1 MDLSESD
8 LVEMI
13 SADGTVLSDFRRRS
27 PRSPNVER
35 LPSAPWIRFYEDV
48 GPLLPSRKAN
58 GFVLLAPPKAVA
70 AAAKARA
77 EKIGWLAIH
86 ASLAEHFK
94 RQDSVQSARP
104 FDAQR
109 RRIQADMLWHL
120 CEPNDWE
127 ALAPPLTSPGC
138 VSLVLAG
145 GNSIGSRFS
154 SSHLPGLSA
163 NRPSSSKADDP
174 GCAPGQHG
182 EGTRGRRTV
191 RESWHTGD

>member
-1 MDLSESD
+1 
-8 LVEMI
+8 
-13 SADGTVLSDFRRRS
+13 
-27 PRSPNVER
+27 
-35 LPSAPWIRFYEDV
+35 
-48 GPLLPSRKAN
+48 
-58 GFVLLAPPKAVA
+58 
-70 AAAKARA
+70 
-77 EKIGWLAIH
+77 
-86 ASLAEHFK
+86 
-94 RQDSVQSARP
+94 
-104 FDAQR
+104 
-109 RRIQADMLWHL
+109 MLWHL